1 MIERKRVNFI
11 LNEAKNVGDAIA
23 SARLFNE
30 MQDKICRLQSINGN
44 FNIL

>member
-1 MIERKRVNFI
+1 MIERERANFI

-30 MQDKICRLQSINGN
+30 MQD
-44 FNIL
+44 NILPLAAD